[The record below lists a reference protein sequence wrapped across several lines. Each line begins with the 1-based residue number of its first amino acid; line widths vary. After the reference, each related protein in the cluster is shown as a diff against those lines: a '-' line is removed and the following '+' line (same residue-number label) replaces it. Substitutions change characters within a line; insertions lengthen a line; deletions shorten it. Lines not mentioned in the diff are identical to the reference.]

1 MLKVIIF
8 KNRGGERPF
17 GGEAAN
23 SRPSLARAAPV
34 SCCALAALIGPRC
47 RHPTLLGRASE
58 ASLVVRSEV
67 REYDSPKLIV
77 K

>member
-23 SRPSLARAAPV
+23 SRPSLARTAPSLARAA
-34 SCCALAALIGPRC
+34 
-47 RHPTLLGRASE
+47 
-58 ASLVVRSEV
+58 ASLARAV
-67 REYDSPKLIV
+67 L
-77 K
+77 